1 MVCVRIVCTSGGE
14 HKPANITAGA
24 PHCKKQNSNWKAR
37 SWLWEKS
44 FPCCLADADITNH
57 IMTIWMCQGTPILW
71 LFYSGKSSLSIG
83 WNGFS
88 HHFPTIP
95 MSYSWFYRY
104 SWWLTYPPEKYEFV
118 RLDHHP
124 NFWGSHKIAWC
135 QTTNPYI
142 YIHTIIPYI
151 YIPSGK
157 ITLLWKFTRHI
168 RYPLCHYI
176 VIFQSP
182 RVPVNHQYCVYNIYN
197 VCIDIYIHY
206 YRIYTLL

>member
-1 MVCVRIVCTSGGE
+1 MSELSVLQEVNINQQTSLRGHHIVRNKTRTGKRG
-14 HKPANITAGA
+14 AGF
-24 PHCKKQNSNWKAR
+24 
-37 SWLWEKS
+37 EKS
-44 FPCCLADADITNH
+44 LFHGCLADADITNH

-104 SWWLTYPPEKYEFV
+104 GWWLTYPPEKYEFV

-142 YIHTIIPYI
+142 YI
-151 YIPSGK
+151 
-157 ITLLWKFTRHI
+157 
-168 RYPLCHYI
+168 
-176 VIFQSP
+176 
-182 RVPVNHQYCVYNIYN
+182 
-197 VCIDIYIHY
+197 
-206 YRIYTLL
+206 YTLLSHIYIYPLVK